1 MSAFQQMP
9 IARQNSPG
17 PSTSSD
23 KVVATSQMNNENLII
38 IAFVFV
44 PIFGIMFLETKQHL
58 SIQDSLYV
66 EFYN

>member
-1 MSAFQQMP
+1 MSGFQQMA
-9 IARQNSPG
+9 ITGSNSPG

-44 PIFGIMFLETKQHL
+44 PIFGIMFLETKQHV